1 MIDKTR
7 ILDVVAERLGPL
19 PVGHYL
25 ELRTYKRNRAV
36 LIVKKHDD
44 QLLVLQQGYEEARFE
59 VESRKLKKLLKG
71 LLKKEFP
78 RSNKVRLYTPGVFDE
93 ATALSTGRKIL

>member
-7 ILDVVAERLGPL
+7 VLDVVAERLRSL

-25 ELRTYKRNRAV
+25 ELRTYKRDRAL
-36 LIVKKHDD
+36 LIVRRTED
-44 QLLVLQQGYEEARFE
+44 QLRVLQRGFEEVDHE
-59 VESRKLKKLLKG
+59 VDRAKLRRLLKS

-78 RSNKVRLYTPGVFDE
+78 RSNKVRLYTPGAFDE
-93 ATALSTGRKIL
+93 GAQTSKRKRL

>member
-7 ILDVVAERLGPL
+7 ILDVVTERLGAL
-19 PVGHYL
+19 PVSHYL

-36 LIVKKHDD
+36 LIVKTSEDR
-44 QLLVLQQGYEEARFE
+44 LLVLQRGYEEARFE
-59 VESRKLKKLLKG
+59 VETKRLRKLLKG

-93 ATALSTGRKIL
+93 ATSLSTDRKIL

>member
-19 PVGHYL
+19 RVGHYL
-25 ELRTYKRNRAV
+25 ELRTYKRNRA
-36 LIVKKHDD
+36 LFIVK
-44 QLLVLQQGYEEARFE
+44 QSEQRLLVLQRGYEQARFD
-59 VESRKLKKLLKG
+59 VEPKKLRKLLRG

-93 ATALSTGRKIL
+93 STALATDRKIL